1 MRDRDLKMAV
11 MEEHKL
17 RTACSDTP

>member
-1 MRDRDLKMAV
+1 MRDRDLKREV

-17 RTACSDTP
+17 RTACRDMP